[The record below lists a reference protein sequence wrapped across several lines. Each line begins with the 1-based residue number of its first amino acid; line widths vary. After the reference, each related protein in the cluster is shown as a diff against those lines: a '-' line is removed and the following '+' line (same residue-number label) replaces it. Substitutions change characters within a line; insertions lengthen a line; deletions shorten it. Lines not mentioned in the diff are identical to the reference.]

1 MSNEQP
7 SEDMF
12 ENLKEGFSAF
22 GKKVTDFVDDVM
34 NSETLQRSFSVRTDI
49 YQHDDQ
55 YIIELELPG
64 VPKEDVDVKIYEGVL
79 IIRGNKKLPEHVEA
93 HVYDKRERKF
103 GEFRRDIELPAGA
116 EPESIKAKFENGL
129 LRIRFPRKVTD
140 DSAEINI
147 D

>member
-1 MSNEQP
+1 MSNERP
-7 SEDMF
+7 SDDMF
-12 ENLKEGFSAF
+12 ENLKEGFSSF

-34 NSETLQRSFSVRTDI
+34 NSETLQRSFSARADI
-49 YQHDDQ
+49 YQYDDQ
-55 YIIELELPG
+55 YIIELELAG

-79 IIRGNKKLPEHVEA
+79 IIRGTKKLPENAES

-116 EPESIKAKFENGL
+116 EIENIKAKFENGL
-129 LRIRFPRKVTD
+129 LRITFPRKVKD
-140 DSAEINI
+140 ESAEINI